1 MKRICLYLVVFLVIF
16 ISLIARI
23 FPSKT
28 LYIYDVVE
36 DDIIG
41 TATVNDIK
49 EFHSCKSDKN
59 GNITITGVDAYI
71 VFNVDKPY
79 SALVMNVGASH
90 NDFQAQVFF
99 DSGEGYSESNSLRAY
114 FSKHKT
120 AMVFASG
127 SKSPKSIRI
136 DVDAPYKLESV
147 ELHSSEAIPTPYKN
161 ENYLLKCLVMAMISL
176 ALTGAIFILDLK
188 FNFSQKIFSFLF
200 KKRKFFFTIIAL
212 LIVSATVALVAEYII
227 GHFIAGMSSAGNYF
241 SIYRFVFI
249 TSVVFSVPYIILC
262 MKSSDKK
269 IENVFLGICLIL
281 GITMII
287 VTPFGH
293 NSWDTDSHYKWALRA
308 SFLNGDAVITKAES
322 AILAGS
328 DNAAIKNNANEI
340 TQVICNLNDQYSVF
354 SGREQ
359 GSATIAHYPSG
370 FFIALARMFGGS
382 FYEIFTFGKLANLI
396 IYAFLCYF
404 AIKKLKSGKMILI
417 VIALFPTN
425 LVLATSYS
433 YDYWVTAF
441 GFLGMAYFVGELQT
455 PEKPMSIIDTIVMCV
470 AFSLMALPKL
480 VYAVFLVVPFL
491 MKREKLTKPK
501 LYYTI
506 CTLTIVS
513 MLLLLAIRSF
523 SVTSSGGDIRGGT
536 DVSAVG
542 QISFIISQPVHYA
555 KILLNFL
562 RVYLSIGSTR
572 EYIVH
577 YAYCG
582 IGVGSTVFVI
592 LMILTTLT
600 DKNNHDI
607 DAYNWWTRIAVCV
620 LFLGTAAAIATALY
634 IAFTPVGY
642 ETINGCQPRY
652 IIPLLYPLLSV
663 LCGRGIRI
671 KMNQKIYNYACL
683 VPCFFVN
690 VFDIATVLLKH
701 WA

>member
-23 FPSKT
+23 FPPKT
-28 LYIYDVVE
+28 LYVYDVAE
-36 DDIIG
+36 DDIIE
-41 TATVNDIK
+41 TLTEKDIK
-49 EFHSCKSDKN
+49 EFHCCELSKAGK
-59 GNITITGVDAYI
+59 IIITGSDANI
-71 VFNVDKPY
+71 VFDVDKPFA
-79 SALVMNVGASH
+79 SISLNINASH
-90 NDFQAQVFF
+90 DNFEGRVYF
-99 DSGEGYSESNSLRAY
+99 DSGDGYSEINSIASY
-114 FSKHKT
+114 GANGQSKV
-120 AMVFASG
+120 VFPSG
-127 SKSPKSIRI
+127 SENIKRIRI
-136 DVDAPYKLESV
+136 DIDVPYELESV
-147 ELHSSEAIPTPYKN
+147 DFHSTKAFLTPYKHD
-161 ENYLLKCLVMAMISL
+161 NYLPQCFIMAIISL
-176 ALTGAIFILDLK
+176 VFTVAIFLLDLK
-188 FNFSQKIFSFLF
+188 FGFSQKIFSFIL
-200 KKRKFFFTIIAL
+200 KKRKSLFIIIAML
-212 LIVSATVALVAEYII
+212 LFSGVNAFAIEYII
-227 GHFIAGMSSAGNYF
+227 DRSIIGASSLNNSG
-241 SIYRFVFI
+241 IYRFVFI
-249 TSVVFSVPYIILC
+249 TAVIFSVLYLIFC
-262 MKSSDKK
+262 VKSSDKK

-293 NSWDTDSHYKWALRA
+293 NSWDTDSHYRWALRA
-308 SFLNGDAVITKAES
+308 SYLNGDAVITQAENAVLINREYTLLKRS
-322 AILAGS
+322 A
-328 DNAAIKNNANEI
+328 EET
-340 TQVICNLNDQYSVF
+340 TQVICDLNDQYSIVL
-354 SGREQ
+354 GQER
-359 GSATIAHYPSG
+359 GSTTIAHYPSG
-370 FFIALARMFGGS
+370 LFIAIARMFGGS
-382 FYEIFTFGKLANLI
+382 FYEVFTFGKFANI
-396 IYAFLCYF
+396 FVYAFVCYF

-433 YDYWVTAF
+433 YDYWVAAF

-480 VYAVFLVVPFL
+480 VYAVFLVVPFF

-523 SVTSSGGDIRGGT
+523 SVTSSDGDIRGGT

-542 QISFIISQPVHYA
+542 QINFIISQPVHYA

-562 RVYLSIGSTR
+562 RVYLSVGTMK
-572 EYIVH
+572 EYIVN

-582 IGVGSTVFVI
+582 IGAGSTVFAV
-592 LMILTTLT
+592 LMAITTLT
-600 DKNNHDI
+600 DKNRYDI
-607 DAYNWWTRIAVCV
+607 KAYNWWTRALVCV
-620 LFLGTAAAIATALY
+620 LFFGTAAAIATALY

-671 KMNQKIYNYACL
+671 KINQKIYNYACL
-683 VPCFFVN
+683 VPCIFVN
-690 VFDIATVLLKH
+690 MLNISTVLLKH